1 MNTIHDSSCHNQK
14 SVFNFF
20 FIFNQFQAERFD
32 GFRRHAWVMSGLLDE
47 DPERDRFLH
56 PVQYCYDNV
65 SEECSINLCAEDGFI
80 NCAHCP
86 LTLCFNHF
94 FIGNHFHGDDDI

>member
-1 MNTIHDSSCHNQK
+1 
-14 SVFNFF
+14 
-20 FIFNQFQAERFD
+20 
-32 GFRRHAWVMSGLLDE
+32 MSGLLDE

-94 FIGNHFHGDDDI
+94 FIGNHFHGDDDIWLFIKIILSEFGIQKHDKNKGNKKTQNEIKR